1 MTYIVVTAQNG
12 RSHYLAKQRIGG
24 GYSTIATFQ
33 NEQMARETADLLNN
47 RFELPPLASVEFHG
61 RKEAA

>member
-12 RSHYLAKQRIGG
+12 RSHYLAKSRIGG
-24 GYSTIATFQ
+24 GYTTIATFQ
-33 NEQMARETADLLNN
+33 NEQMARETAALLNTT
-47 RFELPPLASVEFHG
+47 ELRAVKSNV

>member
-24 GYSTIATFQ
+24 GYTTIATFQ
-33 NEQMARETADLLNN
+33 NEQMARETAALLN
-47 RFELPPLASVEFHG
+47 ASEVRSVKSHG